1 MYRWEGWGGT
11 EEEGV
16 AEEGREEEGVGGRVR
31 MWWDGVGVV
40 VVEWRGLEWGV
51 VLRVLWR

>member
-40 VVEWRGLEWGV
+40 VVGWRE
-51 VLRVLWR
+51 RVETVTA